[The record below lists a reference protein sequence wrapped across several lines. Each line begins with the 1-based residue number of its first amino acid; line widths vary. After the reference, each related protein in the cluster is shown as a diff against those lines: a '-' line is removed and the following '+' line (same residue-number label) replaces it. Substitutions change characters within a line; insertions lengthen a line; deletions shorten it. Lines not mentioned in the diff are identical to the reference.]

1 MATDGTSGGTSGGAS
16 GGASGPASRRWS
28 FSWRAELPFLV
39 TLGLAVVVRVT
50 VAVAFPPAFLMSD
63 GPTYLAYADDLHT
76 SPDRPVGYSVFLR
89 ALSELSRS
97 LVLVTSVQLVLG
109 LLAAVAA
116 YVLLR
121 RWGVSPWVATL
132 ATVPMLFD
140 AMQLLLEHAILS
152 DVLFGFLL
160 VAAVAALAWSP
171 TPHWTTTAVAGLLL
185 GLATLVRVLG
195 EPTVVLAALFLLLVA
210 TSWRRRLLH
219 AALVVLA
226 FAIPVSAYVTWYHH
240 DHGAWAITQAGGR
253 ALYMRTTTFVDC
265 RALQVP
271 DYERVLCPDDPIGH
285 RQDPTWYGWHSQETV
300 PRLHPPAGVTDQEA
314 MHDFAVRAI
323 KAQPGDYARAVWRD
337 FRLSFITDDRHDH
350 YEMSTSVKWTFEQ
363 YVDYQATPHWTRPA
377 FEAHGGELPGT
388 RQPMADTMAWYGRH
402 VFLNGW
408 GALALL
414 ALAVAGAVVPRR
426 GRGASRRQLLLLTLA
441 LPLMLVLVPDVT
453 AQFVWR
459 YQLPLVVLL
468 PLSAA
473 LGWTRLRA
481 LRKPAPAGDQPGM
494 PATASTD

>member
-1 MATDGTSGGTSGGAS
+1 MATDRTPG
-16 GGASGPASRRWS
+16 RW
-28 FSWRAELPFLV
+28 RTELPFV
-39 TLGLAVVVRVT
+39 ITLGLAAAVRVA
-50 VAVAFPPAFLMSD
+50 VAIAFPPAFLMSD
-63 GPTYLAYADDLHT
+63 GPTYLAYGDDLSP
-76 SPDRPVGYSVFLR
+76 SPDRPVGYSLFLR
-89 ALSELSRS
+89 ALSEVTRS

-121 RWGVSPWVATL
+121 RWGVNPWVATV

-171 TPHWTTTAVAGLLL
+171 TPRWQTTALGGVLL
-185 GLATLVRVLG
+185 GLATVVRVLG
-195 EPTVVLAALFLLLVA
+195 EPTIVLAVLFVLLVA
-210 TSWRRRLLH
+210 TSWRTRLLH
-219 AALVVLA
+219 AVLVVAA
-226 FAIPVSAYVTWYHH
+226 FAVPVSAYAAWYHH
-240 DHGAWAITQAGGR
+240 EHGAWAITQAAGR

-265 RALQVP
+265 DAIQVP

-300 PRLHPPAGVTDQEA
+300 PRLHPPPGVTDQQA
-314 MHDFAVRAI
+314 MRDFAIRAI

-337 FRLSFITDDRHDH
+337 LKLSFTTDDRGDR

-363 YVDYQATPHWTRPA
+363 YVDYSATPNWTRPA
-377 FEAHGGELPGT
+377 FEAHGGQLPET
-388 RQPMADTMAWYGRH
+388 HQPLADTMASYGRH
-402 VFLNGW
+402 VFLHGW
-408 GALALL
+408 WALALL
-414 ALAVAGAVVPRR
+414 VLAAVGVVVPGR
-426 GRGASRRQLLLLTLA
+426 GRGPSLRPLALLTLA
-441 LPLMLVLVPDVT
+441 LPLVLVLVPDVT
-453 AQFVWR
+453 AQFGWR

-468 PLSAA
+468 PLAAA
-473 LGWTRLRA
+473 LGWTRLWAA
-481 LRKPAPAGDQPGM
+481 LREPAPGEDQPGT